1 MFLTGRH
8 DGDLAEG
15 IFSARKCPQSPLPK
29 ALPLSDI
36 AAILAVETP
45 TRDHAILL
53 LLARLGLRS
62 GEVSRLFLD
71 DFDWRAG
78 TVQIS
83 GKRNDRQTM
92 PVPEEVGK
100 AITAYLQR
108 RRSSAA
114 SGRHVF
120 LTLNAPYRQLSS
132 TAITTLVTKVAAKA
146 ELPGRIG
153 AHRLR
158 HGAAT
163 GVLGAGGTLTEASQL
178 LRHRSAGVTAVYAKA
193 SQSALVTVARPWPGS
208 PEKAGKR

>member
-1 MFLTGRH
+1 
-8 DGDLAEG
+8 
-15 IFSARKCPQSPLPK
+15 
-29 ALPLSDI
+29 
-36 AAILAVETP
+36 
-45 TRDHAILL
+45 
-53 LLARLGLRS
+53 
-62 GEVSRLFLD
+62 
-71 DFDWRAG
+71 
-78 TVQIS
+78 
-83 GKRNDRQTM
+83 M

-146 ELPGRIG
+146 GLPGRIG